1 MVFLLY
7 ILMRNIHSLK
17 NTSQF
22 REVYEK
28 GRSAANALLVVYALA
43 GDGEDKDR
51 KLGISVSKK
60 VGNSVVRHRITR
72 IIRESYLVLKP
83 GLPEGSR
90 IVVVARARAKDKGFS
105 DICDAMRYLCKKVG
119 IFIKEDK

>member
-1 MVFLLY
+1 
-7 ILMRNIHSLK
+7 MRNINSLK

-90 IVVVARARAKDKGFS
+90 IVVVARARDKDKGFS

-119 IFIKEDK
+119 FFINEDR